1 LSTAG
6 LPRRLVPSGTYHRG
20 DPTRQ
25 RALFRLSSGGEVIG
39 ILYNF
44 THGGRMLA
52 YQSGFAYRA
61 DEKRAKPGLTC
72 HRRAIEA
79 ALDAGLDCY
88 DFLAGGD
95 RYKRSLA
102 DAGAPADLGNGRP
115 ALVTAYAASH
125 RAGS

>member
-1 LSTAG
+1 L
-6 LPRRLVPSGTYHRG
+6 
-20 DPTRQ
+20 
-25 RALFRLSSGGEVIG
+25 RLSSGGTVIG

-44 THGGRMLA
+44 VHRGRMLA

-79 ALDAGLDCY
+79 ALDAGLDRY
-88 DFLAGGD
+88 DFLAGDD

-102 DAGAPADLGNGRP
+102 DAAHQQVWA
-115 ALVTAYAASH
+115 TAGPFWSPFMLL
-125 RAGS
+125 RSGLDRFR